1 MADIKLPVG
10 IDSFEKLCT
19 NECYYIDKTGFIK
32 ELLDDKFEVNLITR
46 PRRFGKTLIMSMLA
60 AFFDIRKKSESF
72 FEGLEIFQNKELCSR
87 WMNQY
92 PVLFLSLKKVEG
104 LDFMGAYAM
113 LASLI
118 SDLCIQ
124 NYYLVDSKK
133 INEVDKN
140 TFLHLADRTATLAEL
155 KNSLNTIMRMM
166 QMHYGKKVILLI
178 DEYDVPL
185 AKASENGYY
194 AEMLDV
200 IRSMMG
206 SSLKTNDFL
215 EFAVITG
222 CLRIAKESIFTG
234 TNNFVSNSVSSERYK
249 KYFGFTGMEVK
260 KLLADTGLSDHAE
273 EMAVWYDGYRFGSME
288 VYCPWDVLNY
298 AADLRIFPNAKPG
311 NYWRNTSHNGI
322 IRSFIDRTD
331 LFVNDK
337 FEILLS
343 GGCIQEKICEDLTYD
358 MLHSSEE
365 NFWSVLYLTGYLTQA
380 DSNEY
385 DGEFFSEERKTC
397 LKIPNEEIKTIFAD
411 AVAVWFTDTM
421 KLWDRAE
428 LFNAFWNGEET
439 KVTGLVTDILFD
451 TISYFDYK
459 EDYYHAF
466 LAGIFAGAG
475 YAVESNHE
483 HGLGRPDIVIRDRK
497 KRRVIIIEVKHSRNE
512 KDMEKD
518 SREALDQ
525 IEIKKYADQFLRGY
539 REVVCYGAAF
549 FEKECII
556 KKIE

>member
-411 AVAVWFTDTM
+411 TVAVWFTDTM

>member
-140 TFLHLADRTATLAEL
+140 TVLHLADRTATLAEL

>member
-166 QMHYGKKVILLI
+166 QIYYGKKVILLI

-194 AEMLDV
+194 VEMLDV

-298 AADLRIFPNAKPG
+298 VADLRIFPNAKPG
-311 NYWRNTSHNGI
+311 NYWWNTSHNGI

-385 DGEFFSEERKTC
+385 DGDFFPEEGKTC

-411 AVAVWFTDTM
+411 TVAVWFTDTM

-428 LFNAFWNGEET
+428 LFDAFWNGEEA

-466 LAGIFAGAG
+466 LTGIFAGAG

-483 HGLGRPDIVIRDRK
+483 YELGRPDIVIRDRK
-497 KRRVIIIEVKHSRNE
+497 KRRVLIIEVKHSRNE

-539 REVVCYGAAF
+539 REVVCYGTAF